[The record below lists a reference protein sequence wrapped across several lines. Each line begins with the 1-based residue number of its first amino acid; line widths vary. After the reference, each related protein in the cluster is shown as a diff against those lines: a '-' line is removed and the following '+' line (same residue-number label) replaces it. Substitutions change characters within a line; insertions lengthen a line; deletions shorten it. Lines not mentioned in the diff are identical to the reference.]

1 MTNLKAVI
9 MAGGSGSRLWPLS
22 RSKYPKQFLALNGD
36 DTMLQSTVKRLSNLD
51 VQSFTVLCN
60 EDHRFFVA
68 EQLRQINKSSSI
80 ILEPVVRN
88 TAPAVALSAFLSN
101 EDDLLLVLA
110 ADHVIQNNA
119 AFVNTV
125 KEAIPLANSGKLVTF
140 GIIADTPHTGYGYIK
155 RGKKIGIG
163 FNVSKFVEKPSIE
176 LAESYIASED
186 YYWNSGMFLVKAS
199 LYLSELL
206 KFSPEIFKFCQLAVS
221 KVETDLD
228 FIRINKE
235 KFSECPSKSIDYAIV
250 EKTNNAVV
258 VPMDI
263 GWNDIGSWSSLWD
276 ICEKD
281 RNGNV
286 KHGDVVL
293 HDSYNSYFRTD
304 GMLLAAVGIKDLIL
318 VATKD
323 AIMVAHKDE
332 VQNLKKI
339 IKVLEIGSRSELALH
354 REVYRPWG
362 KFDVIDA
369 GDRYK
374 VKRITVNAGAKLS
387 LQMHHHRAEH
397 WVVVSG
403 TARVTNGDKTFL
415 LSENESTYIP
425 VGAVHSLENPGKV
438 KLELIEIQSG
448 RYLGEDDIVRFEDLY
463 GR

>member
-22 RSKYPKQFLALNGD
+22 RSTHPKQFLALNGE
-36 DTMLQSTVKRLSNLD
+36 DTMLQSTVKRLSSLD
-51 VQSFTVLCN
+51 VRSFTVLCN
-60 EDHRFFVA
+60 EEHRFFVA
-68 EQLRQINKSSSI
+68 EQMRQINKSSSI
-80 ILEPVVRN
+80 ILEPAVRN
-88 TAPAVALSAFLSN
+88 TAPALALGALLSD

-110 ADHVIQNNA
+110 ADHVIQNNE

-125 KEAIPLANSGKLVTF
+125 KDAIPLANSGKLVTF
-140 GIIADTPHTGYGYIK
+140 GIVAETPHTGYGYIK
-155 RGKKIGIG
+155 KGQKIGIG
-163 FNVSKFVEKPSIE
+163 FNVNEFVEKPSIE
-176 LAESYIASED
+176 LAEKYIASED

-199 LYLSELL
+199 VYLNELL
-206 KFSPEIFKFCQLAVS
+206 QFSPKILEFCKLAVN

-228 FIRINKE
+228 FIRINNE
-235 KFSECPSKSIDYAIV
+235 KFLDCPSKSIDYAIV

-276 ICEKD
+276 LCEKD
-281 RNGNV
+281 KNGNV

-293 HDSYNSYFRTD
+293 HDSHNSYFRTD

-323 AIMVAHKDE
+323 VIMVANKDE

-339 IKVLEIGSRSELALH
+339 TKVLEVGSRSELALH

-403 TARVTNGDKTFL
+403 TARVINGDKTFL

-448 RYLGEDDIVRFEDLY
+448 RYLGEDDIVRFEDFY

>member
-22 RSKYPKQFLALNGD
+22 RSTHPKQFLALNGE
-36 DTMLQSTVKRLSNLD
+36 DTMLQSTVKRLSSLD
-51 VQSFTVLCN
+51 VRSFTVLCN
-60 EDHRFFVA
+60 EEHRFFVA
-68 EQLRQINKSSSI
+68 EQMRQINKSSSI
-80 ILEPVVRN
+80 ILEPAVRN
-88 TAPAVALSAFLSN
+88 TAPALALGALLSD

-110 ADHVIQNNA
+110 ADHVIQNNE

-125 KEAIPLANSGKLVTF
+125 KDAIPLANSGKFVTF
-140 GIIADTPHTGYGYIK
+140 GIVAETPHTGYGYIK
-155 RGKKIGIG
+155 KGQKIGIG
-163 FNVSKFVEKPSIE
+163 FNVNEFVEKPSIE
-176 LAESYIASED
+176 LAEKYIASED

-199 LYLSELL
+199 VYLNELL
-206 KFSPEIFKFCQLAVS
+206 QFSPKILEFCKLAVN

-228 FIRINKE
+228 FIRINNE
-235 KFSECPSKSIDYAIV
+235 KFLDCPSKSIDYAIV

-276 ICEKD
+276 LCEKD
-281 RNGNV
+281 KNGNV

-293 HDSYNSYFRTD
+293 HDSHNSYFRTD

-323 AIMVAHKDE
+323 VIMVANKDE

-339 IKVLEIGSRSELALH
+339 TKVLEVGSRSELALH

-448 RYLGEDDIVRFEDLY
+448 RYLGEDDIVRFEDFY